1 MHDIVRIARRVAWTV
16 LAGNDVVGGR
26 DEGAQLFCGVPL
38 SSERRDERRQ
48 LGVHDC
54 PEPPVSLR
62 EAQQTVDRWIG
73 QYKEGY
79 FPPLTNLARLTE
91 EVGELAR
98 EVNHRFG
105 EKTKKVEEPE
115 GSIAMELAD
124 ILFVVICLANS
135 QGIDL
140 DDAFAQ
146 MMRKVTSRDADRWT
160 RKAR

>member
-1 MHDIVRIARRVAWTV
+1 
-16 LAGNDVVGGR
+16 
-26 DEGAQLFCGVPL
+26 
-38 SSERRDERRQ
+38 
-48 LGVHDC
+48 
-54 PEPPVSLR
+54 VSLR
-62 EAQQTVDRWIG
+62 ETQQAVDRWIG

-98 EVNHRFG
+98 ELTHRFG
-105 EKTKKVEEPE
+105 EKTKKPEEAE
-115 GSIAMELAD
+115 GSIALELAD

-140 DDAFAQ
+140 DEAFAQ
-146 MMRKVTSRDADRWT
+146 MMQKVTSRDADRWT